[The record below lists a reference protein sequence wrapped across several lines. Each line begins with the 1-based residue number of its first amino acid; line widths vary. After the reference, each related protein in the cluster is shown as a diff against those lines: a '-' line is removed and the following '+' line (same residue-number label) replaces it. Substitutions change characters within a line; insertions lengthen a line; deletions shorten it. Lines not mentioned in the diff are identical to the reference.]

1 MGNVCGRRNKDGA
14 VSNGGLEPPPEDE
27 GFFLGNGDIIITT
40 FPKCGT
46 TWMQYIVLTLLYKG
60 DASKIKN
67 MDIQSPFLED
77 MAKGKGKDKEDG
89 GHFDDWEFNPVHKGK
104 GKGGDL
110 WDESMMEKDGWGK
123 GKEGKDKDKDKDKG
137 KDKGKDKDKDGKGKD
152 KKGKDKKGK
161 DKKGKGKDKDP
172 EEEKMLRELVAWDDS
187 NWFEGRPKPSVFKTH
202 RMPDSVLWEGGVKEI
217 ARCKCI
223 VVTRNPKDAMISL
236 YRQEHDNSPP
246 TFIGPL
252 SDWVELFTSAF
263 KARGGERLGCFWK
276 WHAEW
281 SQIKTTY
288 PDNVLW
294 ISFEDMKK
302 DNPAQVRKVAAFL
315 GIEASEELVQQCV
328 EAAKFS
334 NMKEKAG
341 DQVSS
346 LLRQGTSGGWRAE
359 LKGKALEHFDKIHKE
374 KMEEYA
380 IPFEFDFGA
389 EG

>member
-14 VSNGGLEPPPEDE
+14 VSNGGWEPLPEDE
-27 GFFLGNGDIIITT
+27 GFNLADGDIIITT

-77 MAKGKGKDKEDG
+77 MAKGKGKGKG
-89 GHFDDWEFNPVHKGK
+89 FLVDDWENDPVHMGK
-104 GKGGDL
+104 WKGGDL
-110 WDESMMEKDGWGK
+110 WDESMLEKDGLGK
-123 GKEGKDKDKDKDKG
+123 GKDKDKDKG
-137 KDKGKDKDKDGKGKD
+137 KDKGKDKDKDKKGKD

-172 EEEKMLRELVAWDDS
+172 EEEKMLRGLIAWDDS

-236 YRQEHDNSPP
+236 YRQELDNSL
-246 TFIGPL
+246 FIGL
-252 SDWVELFTSAF
+252 FSDWVELFTSAF
-263 KARGGERLGCFWK
+263 KARGGQRIGCFWK

-281 SQIKTTY
+281 WQVKTTY

-294 ISFEDMKK
+294 ISFEEMKK

-328 EAAKFS
+328 EAAKFG

-341 DQVSS
+341 PQVSS
-346 LLRQGTSGGWRAE
+346 LLRKGTSGGWREE
-359 LKGKALEHFDKIHKE
+359 LKGKALEHFDRVHQE
-374 KMEEYA
+374 KMKEYA
-380 IPFEFDFGA
+380 IPFEFDFGP